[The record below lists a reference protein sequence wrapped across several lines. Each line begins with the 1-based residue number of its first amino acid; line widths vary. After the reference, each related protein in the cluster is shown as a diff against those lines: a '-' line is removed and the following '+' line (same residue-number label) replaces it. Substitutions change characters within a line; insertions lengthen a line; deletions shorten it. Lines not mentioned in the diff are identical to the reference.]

1 MAPGRTKG
9 ASRVSDVDQ
18 TKEAAAE
25 RSTAASV
32 QSLVR
37 GLAVIRT
44 FDAEHSHQTLSE
56 VARRADLSR
65 ATARRVLHTL
75 VDIGYVATN
84 GKEFALRP
92 RILELGHAYLNS
104 LQLPEVARPHL
115 ERLRS
120 EVNESCSVAVLDGTD
135 VVYVARVA
143 SRQIMT
149 VAINVGTRFPAYVT
163 SMGRVLLAGLPQ
175 DELDEVLARVEL
187 EPLTPYTITDPDK
200 LRAELAK
207 VARQGYALVD
217 QELAL
222 GLRSLAAPV
231 HDRAGRVTAA
241 VNVSASARRGTQ
253 ASLRAEL
260 LDPLLE
266 AARQI
271 EHDLTLLH
279 RS

>member
-1 MAPGRTKG
+1 MAAGRDLE
-9 ASRVSDVDQ
+9 ASRVSDVEQ
-18 TKEAAAE
+18 TKATAE

-44 FDAEHSHQTLSE
+44 FDAEHAHQTLSE

-84 GKEFALRP
+84 GKEFTLRP

-104 LQLPEVARPHL
+104 LELPEVALPHL

-163 SMGRVLLAGLPQ
+163 SMGRVLLAGLPE
-175 DELDEVLARVEL
+175 DELEELLGRVEL
-187 EPLTPYTITDPDK
+187 EQLTPYTITDLDK

-231 HDRAGRVTAA
+231 RDRAGRVTAA

-266 AARQI
+266 AARHI

-279 RS
+279 R

>member
-1 MAPGRTKG
+1 M
-9 ASRVSDVDQ
+9 VSDVEQ
-18 TKEAAAE
+18 PEAPA
-25 RSTAASV
+25 RPVPHPAASV

-44 FDAEHSHQTLSE
+44 FDAEHAQQTLSE

-75 VDIGYVATN
+75 VEVGYVATD
-84 GKEFALRP
+84 GKDFSLRP

-104 LQLPEVARPHL
+104 LRLPEVAEPHL

-120 EVNESCSVAVLDGTD
+120 SVNESCSVAVLDGTE

-149 VAINVGTRFPAYVT
+149 VAINVGTRFPAHVT
-163 SMGRVLLAGLPQ
+163 SMGRVLLAGLSES
-175 DELDEVLARVEL
+175 ELDHVLRQVEF
-187 EPLTPYTITDPDK
+187 EAITPHTITDPAR
-200 LRAELAK
+200 LRTELGR

-217 QELAL
+217 QELAP

-231 HDRAGRVTAA
+231 HDRTGRVAAA

-260 LDPLLE
+260 LEPLLD
-266 AARQI
+266 AARDI
-271 EHDLTLLH
+271 EHDLALLPPP
-279 RS
+279 

>member
-1 MAPGRTKG
+1 MAAGWDLDASWVSAVQQTTATG
-9 ASRVSDVDQ
+9 AR
-18 TKEAAAE
+18 
-25 RSTAASV
+25 RTAASV

-44 FDAEHSHQTLSE
+44 FDAEHAHQTLSE

-84 GKEFALRP
+84 GKEFTLRP

-104 LQLPEVARPHL
+104 LELPEVALPHL

-163 SMGRVLLAGLPQ
+163 SMGRVLLAGLPE
-175 DELDEVLARVEL
+175 DELEELLGRVEL
-187 EPLTPYTITDPDK
+187 EQLTPYTITDLDK

-231 HDRAGRVTAA
+231 RDRAGRVTAA

-266 AARQI
+266 AARHI

-279 RS
+279 R

>member
-1 MAPGRTKG
+1 
-9 ASRVSDVDQ
+9 VSDVEE
-18 TKEAAAE
+18 TRASAKAE
-25 RSTAASV
+25 PTTAASV

-44 FDAEHSHQTLSE
+44 FDAEHAHQTLS
-56 VARRADLSR
+56 
-65 ATARRVLHTL
+65 
-75 VDIGYVATN
+75 ATN
-84 GKEFALRP
+84 GKEFTLRP

-104 LQLPEVARPHL
+104 LGLPEVALPHL

-120 EVNESCSVAVLDGTD
+120 SVNESCSVAVLDGTD

-149 VAINVGTRFPAYVT
+149 VAISVGTRFPAYVT
-163 SMGRVLLAGLPQ
+163 SMGRVLLAGLP
-175 DELDEVLARVEL
+175 DAELDEILDQVEF
-187 EPLTPYTITDPDK
+187 EQLTPYTITDPAK
-200 LRAELAK
+200 LRAELVK

-217 QELAL
+217 QELAI

-231 HDRAGRVTAA
+231 RDRTGQVTAA

-266 AARQI
+266 AARHI
-271 EHDLTLLH
+271 EHDLALLPG
-279 RS
+279 S

>member
-1 MAPGRTKG
+1 MAAGRDLE
-9 ASRVSDVDQ
+9 ASRVSDVEQ
-18 TKEAAAE
+18 TKATAE

-44 FDAEHSHQTLSE
+44 FDAEHAHQTLSE

-84 GKEFALRP
+84 GKEFTLRP

-104 LQLPEVARPHL
+104 LELPEVALPHL

-163 SMGRVLLAGLPQ
+163 SMGRVLLAGLPE
-175 DELDEVLARVEL
+175 DELEEVLGRVEL
-187 EPLTPYTITDPDK
+187 EQLTPYTITDLDK

-231 HDRAGRVTAA
+231 RDRAGRVTAA

-266 AARQI
+266 AARHI

-279 RS
+279 R

>member
-1 MAPGRTKG
+1 VGAVVERDASAKAP
-9 ASRVSDVDQ
+9 
-18 TKEAAAE
+18 
-25 RSTAASV
+25 STAASV

-44 FDAEHSHQTLSE
+44 FDAEHAHQTLSE

-75 VDIGYVATN
+75 VDVGYVATD
-84 GKEFALRP
+84 GKEFSLRP

-104 LQLPEVARPHL
+104 LGLPEVAEPHL

-120 EVNESCSVAVLDGTD
+120 AVNESCSVAVLDGAD

-149 VAINVGTRFPAYVT
+149 VAINVGTRFPAHVT
-163 SMGRVLLAGLPQ
+163 SLGRALLAGLPEAEL
-175 DELDEVLARVEL
+175 DKVLDEVEF
-187 EPLTPYTITDPDK
+187 EQITPYTITDPDK

-207 VARQGYALVD
+207 VTRQGFALVD
-217 QELAL
+217 QELAI

-231 HDRAGRVTAA
+231 RDRTGQVIAA

-260 LDPLLE
+260 LGPLLD
-266 AARQI
+266 AAGRI
-271 EHDLTLLH
+271 ERDLALLPG
-279 RS
+279 S

>member
-1 MAPGRTKG
+1 
-9 ASRVSDVDQ
+9 VSDVEQ
-18 TKEAAAE
+18 TKAAGGE

-44 FDAEHSHQTLSE
+44 FDAEHAHQTLSE

-84 GKEFALRP
+84 GKEFSLRP

-104 LQLPEVARPHL
+104 LGLPEVAQPHL

-120 EVNESCSVAVLDGTD
+120 AVNESCSVAVLDGTE

-149 VAINVGTRFPAYVT
+149 VAINVGTRFPAHVT
-163 SMGRVLLAGLPQ
+163 SMGRVLLAGLPE
-175 DELDEVLARVEL
+175 DELEEILDRIEL
-187 EPLTPYTITDPDK
+187 EPLTPYTITDRDK

-231 HDRAGRVTAA
+231 HDRSGRVTAA

-253 ASLRAEL
+253 ATLRAEL

-266 AARQI
+266 ATRHI
-271 EHDLTLLH
+271 EHDLRLLH